1 MTNPTRTEYDAQ
13 TGETIQIELTI
24 DEINEMEWVEQIEN
38 LGTT

>member
-13 TGETIQIELTI
+13 TGETIEIELTS

-38 LGTT
+38 PGTT